1 MLFKHLTPWVIGLFI
16 LAAPCFAQTA
26 LPPIEASFTL
36 QALHADKKGGHRH
49 ISGFLEPSGHAH
61 GVPRRINPDHTEIGL
76 AANLSPTLRAAVN
89 LPFVDDRFV
98 FEEAWLQHMAGSGFT
113 LKAGR
118 FLSGIGYA
126 NEHHP
131 HAWDFADNNLM
142 YEVLFGE
149 NLIQDGLQAK
159 WVAPSDLF
167 VELGADHG
175 RGKQF
180 PGSRSEGTTA
190 FFAHVGGDIGA
201 SSSWRAGLSRVDAR
215 PKNRESHID
224 DENEEKATARFT
236 GKSTAWIADFVWKW
250 APGGD
255 ARSRYL
261 KFQTEAFTRNERGT
275 MDCIGS
281 TACTGVSDV
290 FRTQQRGWYAQTV
303 WQFMPKFR
311 VGVRHDRLESRTI
324 EKGSLPIEL
333 NVAKPEKWSLMGDY
347 SPSETQRFRLQLSQD
362 HSMQSSPDN
371 RQVLLQ
377 YIHSFGAHA
386 AHGY

>member
-1 MLFKHLTPWVIGLFI
+1 MSFKHTITAACLLVFGLPC
-16 LAAPCFAQTA
+16 LAQ
-26 LPPIEASFTL
+26 PIETSLTL
-36 QALHADKKGGHRH
+36 QALHADKKGGDRH
-49 ISGFLEPSGHAH
+49 ISGFLEPGGHAH
-61 GVPRRINPDHTEIGL
+61 GVPRRINLDHSEIGL
-76 AANLSPTLRAAVN
+76 AANLTPTLRAAVN
-89 LPFVDDRFV
+89 IPFVDDSFV
-98 FEEAWLQHMAGSGFT
+98 IEEAWLQHTAGGGLT

-126 NEHHP
+126 NAHHP

-159 WVAPSDLF
+159 WVAPLDLF
-167 VELGADHG
+167 VELGVDHG

-180 PGSRSEGTTA
+180 PGSKGEATTA
-190 FFAHVGGDIGA
+190 LFAHAGGDFGT

-215 PKNRESHID
+215 PKNRESHVD
-224 DENEEKATARFT
+224 DEHEDKATARFT
-236 GKSTAWIADFVWKW
+236 GNSTTWIADFVWKW

-261 KFQTEAFTRNERGT
+261 KFQTEFFTRDERGAA
-275 MDCIGS
+275 DCIGS
-281 TACTGVSDV
+281 TACDDGTLND
-290 FRTQQRGWYAQTV
+290 FRTRQRGGYAQAI

-311 VGVRHDRLESRTI
+311 VGVRHDRLESRSI
-324 EKGSLPIEL
+324 KMGALPIEL
-333 NVAKPEKWSLMGDY
+333 AVAKPEKWSLMGDY
-347 SPSETQRFRLQLSQD
+347 SPSETQRFRVQLSRD

-377 YIHSFGAHA
+377 YIHSFGTHA
-386 AHGY
+386 AHGF